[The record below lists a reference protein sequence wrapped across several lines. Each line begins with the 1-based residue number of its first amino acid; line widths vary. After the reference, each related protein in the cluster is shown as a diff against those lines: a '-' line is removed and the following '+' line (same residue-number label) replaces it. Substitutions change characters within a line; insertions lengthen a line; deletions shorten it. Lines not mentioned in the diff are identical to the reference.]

1 MASSNPQRIQQ
12 ALEQRGSGSET
23 LVFDPAT
30 GKLMAK
36 PVQDIR
42 NQASDR
48 TVMLDMNKAGSGGFF
63 CEQETQSDWA
73 GILRCAPSPW
83 VTDLPSIESKDCTS
97 SFVLFSYISRCTE
110 FSFCLDAYGNEKSLQ
125 LDRKRNSEHGTF
137 CILGKLNRF
146 KFTIIDM
153 AVTKTDYT
161 NIG

>member
-42 NQASDR
+42 NQSSDR

-63 CEQETQSDWA
+63 CEQKTQSDWA
-73 GILRCAPSPW
+73 GTLRCAPSP
-83 VTDLPSIESKDCTS
+83 
-97 SFVLFSYISRCTE
+97 
-110 FSFCLDAYGNEKSLQ
+110 
-125 LDRKRNSEHGTF
+125 
-137 CILGKLNRF
+137 
-146 KFTIIDM
+146 
-153 AVTKTDYT
+153 
-161 NIG
+161 